1 MVQLEEVS
9 YLATHLFAGARDA
22 LRLNYAILMSWRS
35 KKIKKVI
42 RLTLIPNLIFLLI
55 YTILQLSW
63 ILSSLL
69 YVPFVM
75 IQFLVNYYIL
85 LKSRHSLKDLF
96 DDGRK
101 KIDLVE
107 RISDVVTDS
116 IFCNITLISSTLLYI
131 IFRTTGVF
139 PIVCQV
145 LYGIIYSTIIGY
157 TISLN
162 LLIEQGLVFEQR
174 LYFAE
179 RHLIY
184 LIGYGLPLT
193 IGYNTL
199 PLMVYFAVQSVLIP
213 LMIVNSRKYFQPL
226 AIPGGPIKLITTL
239 NQINRKIFYELLII
253 VRKINS
259 YRDSKSDEKVQVAAK
274 QNNEAQ

>member
-1 MVQLEEVS
+1 M
-9 YLATHLFAGARDA
+9 
-22 LRLNYAILMSWRS
+22 
-35 KKIKKVI
+35 
-42 RLTLIPNLIFLLI
+42 IPNLLFLLI
-55 YTILQLSW
+55 YTLLQTSW
-63 ILSSLL
+63 ILSTIF

-96 DDGRK
+96 EDGRK

-116 IFCNITLISSTLLYI
+116 IFCNITLITSTILYI
-131 IFRTTGVF
+131 IFRSVGVLV
-139 PIVCQV
+139 PVCQV

-162 LLIEQGLVFEQR
+162 LLIEQGLIFEQR

-199 PLMVYFAVQSVLIP
+199 PLMVYFAIQSVIIP
-213 LMIVNSRKYFQPL
+213 LMIVNSRQHFKPIP
-226 AIPGGPIKLITTL
+226 IPGGPIKLISTL

-253 VRKINS
+253 IRKINS
-259 YRDSKSDEKVQVAAK
+259 YANDIKSDEEVQVAAQ